1 MKHPIQY
8 FLLTLTGFL
17 LSTASFTQSY
27 CCKELTDKTVLSGLV
42 RESSALALHNG
53 IIYTHN
59 DSGGEAEI
67 YSFNADQPEKI
78 STHKIDGTKNIDWED
93 ICIGNN
99 TLYIGEF
106 GNNNGNR
113 KDLCVYPVDIRETQW
128 KTLEPI
134 YFRYSDQKDF
144 DEQKL
149 QHNFDCEAMCF
160 VAGNLWLF
168 TKNWEDGKSRV
179 YTLPAKS
186 GKYVPEPILELDIDG
201 LITGADY
208 QDGTLALI
216 GYKDWES
223 FVWIFEGIEKAE
235 DLKIEKGTRI
245 DLNCMAGSQTEGIAF
260 KDKQSLFIST
270 EATPLYEPAMY
281 TLRLDTPEEA
291 CTSARLD
298 KNKNQIT
305 IHFPYWEGKTDIEL
319 LNKKSKPTEVFHNV
333 PIENKEAVI
342 HPKNQIK
349 GRHFIRIK
357 HPEGGCTI
365 KIKES

>member
-1 MKHPIQY
+1 MKPPIQY
-8 FLLTLTGFL
+8 FLLILTGIFL
-17 LSTASFTQSY
+17 SISSFAQSQ
-27 CCKELTDKTVLSGLV
+27 CCKRLTDKTVLPGLV
-42 RESSALALHNG
+42 QESSGLALHNG

-59 DSGGEAEI
+59 DSGGETEI
-67 YSFNADQPEKI
+67 YSFKTDQPEKI
-78 STHKIDGTKNIDWED
+78 SIHKISGTKNIDWED

-113 KDLCVYPVDIRETQW
+113 KNLCVYPVDIREDQW

-134 YFRYSDQKDF
+134 YYLYSDQKDF
-144 DEQKL
+144 DERRM
-149 QHNFDCEAMCF
+149 QHNFDCEALCF
-160 VAGNLWLF
+160 VAGALWLF

-179 YTLPAKS
+179 YTLPTKS
-186 GKYVPEPILELDIDG
+186 GDHILEPILELDIDG

-208 QDGTLALI
+208 QDGTLALV

-223 FVWIFEGIEKAE
+223 FVWIFEGIEKPE
-235 DLKIEKGTRI
+235 DLNIEKGKRI
-245 DLNCMAGSQTEGIAF
+245 DLNCMAGSQTEGIVL

-270 EATPLYEPAMY
+270 EATKLYEQAIY

-298 KNKNQIT
+298 KNRNQIT
-305 IHFPYWEGKTDIEL
+305 IQIPNCAGKTDIEL
-319 LNKKSKPTEVFHNV
+319 LNKKGKPTEVFHDV
-333 PIENKEAVI
+333 LIKNKEAI
-342 HPKNQIK
+342 IQPENQIK

-357 HPEGGCTI
+357 HSKGACII
-365 KIKES
+365 KIKGA